1 MAGRRGNKV
10 KDAMDAAKPVDDDA
24 FDLYGGAP
32 ANDQGGDDYD
42 SAEPDDIP
50 FDGDNDGAPAG
61 LSAEQLAAAETCA
74 ALDQNDRDNGKR
86 LLVWFGANLAYVPGM
101 GWLTFRGT
109 HWQRDEGELDAR
121 RMAQD
126 VVDCIKLECF
136 FIRPSAAQKRLLEAA
151 GKVLDK
157 PASERTADD
166 LKLVEKAEKAMEQ
179 VGAKKGKRRNFAV
192 SSGNAGKTGAMLIQA
207 ASHKAVDQAVLDAN
221 AMQFNVRNGT
231 LVFSREPDPE
241 QDLTP
246 EADGKPIPPRLK
258 GKVTFVPHDRT
269 DMITK
274 RAEVDYDPD
283 ATCPLFME
291 FLVTTQQRD
300 LAMIRFL
307 QVFHA
312 YALLCGG
319 NGEQKLVYH
328 FGTGANG
335 KSVFIETLGRLA
347 GSYRTT
353 VSPDTITGDTQRGG
367 QQASPDIARLH
378 NTRMAIVE
386 ELPRGTPLKD
396 NLIKAVSGGGVLT
409 ARFLQKEIFEFIPMF
424 VAVLSGN
431 DMPEISGTDFGIWRR
446 VLIAHWEVTIPEDQ
460 RRPFGEMLDMFDA
473 ERSGILNWLVE
484 GMMLYLEHGLTP
496 FIPAKVTEFTQ
507 DYREER
513 DPVGNFVKAH
523 VRESKGSKVPAGK
536 VYKAY
541 EAWCAHNGEKPWNAT
556 NFGKRFTAMGHRKE
570 RGHTVNYLDIELFD
584 VIDAGNI
591 AAPSPDDYR

>member
-1 MAGRRGNKV
+1 MTRGRGNKV
-10 KDAMDAAKPVDDDA
+10 KAAMDAAKPVDDDA
-24 FDLYGGAP
+24 FDLYGGHAP
-32 ANDQGGDDYD
+32 ANDHGDEYD
-42 SAEPDDIP
+42 SGEPDDAP
-50 FDGDNDGAPAG
+50 FDGDSDGVPSM
-61 LSAEQLAAAETCA
+61 LTPEQLAAAETCA
-74 ALDQNDRDNGKR
+74 GLDQNDRDNGKR
-86 LLVWFGANLAYVPGM
+86 LIIWFGANLAYVPGM
-101 GWLTFRGT
+101 GWLTYRGS

-136 FIRPSAAQKRLLEAA
+136 FIRPSGPQKRLIEAA
-151 GKVLDK
+151 GKAMDK
-157 PASERTADD
+157 PAAERTADD
-166 LKLVEKAEKAMEQ
+166 LKLIEKAEKAMDQ
-179 VGAKKGKRRNFAV
+179 VSAKKSKRRNFAV
-192 SSGNAGKTGAMLIQA
+192 SSGNAGKTGAMLVQA
-207 ASHKAVDQAVLDAN
+207 SSHKAIDQVLLDADE
-221 AMQFNVRNGT
+221 MQFNVLNGT
-231 LVFSREPDPE
+231 LVFSREQDPE

-246 EADGKPIPPRLK
+246 EADGTPIPPRYK
-258 GKVTFVPHDRT
+258 GTVTFQPHDRA

-274 RAEVDYDPD
+274 RAEVEFDPG
-283 ATCPLFME
+283 ATCPLFHE
-291 FLVTTQQRD
+291 FLVKTQGD

-353 VSPDTITGDTQRGG
+353 VSPETITGDAQRGG

-378 NTRMAIVE
+378 NTRFVTVE

-396 NLIKAVSGGGVLT
+396 DLIKATSGGGTMT
-409 ARFLQKEIFEFIPMF
+409 ARFLQKEIFEFVPKF
-424 VAVLSGN
+424 VAILTGN

-446 VLIAHWEVTIPEDQ
+446 VLIAHWEITIPEEE
-460 RRPFGEMLDMFDA
+460 RRPFGDMLKMFEA
-473 ERSGILNWLVE
+473 ERSGILNWLIE
-484 GMMLYLEHGLTP
+484 GLLFYLDQGLTP

-513 DPVGNFVKAH
+513 DPVGNFVRAH
-523 VRESKGSKVPAGK
+523 VRESKGNKVPSGRI
-536 VYKAY
+536 YKAY
-541 EAWCAHNGEKPWNAT
+541 EAWCSHNGEKPWNPT
-556 NFGKRFTAMGHRKE
+556 NFGRRFTTMGHRKE

-584 VIDAGNI
+584 LVDMSSPT
-591 AAPSPDDYR
+591 APSPDDYHR